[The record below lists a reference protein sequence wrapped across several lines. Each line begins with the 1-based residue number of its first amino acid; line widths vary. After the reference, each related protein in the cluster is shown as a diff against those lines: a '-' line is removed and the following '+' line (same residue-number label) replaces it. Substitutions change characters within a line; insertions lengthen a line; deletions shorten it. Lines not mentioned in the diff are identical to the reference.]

1 MHLIHL
7 FSGKIFPLS
16 LVQDWSSFSLPL
28 VFHSLCGQMHSCAV
42 LVIDVIDKKYNLKVK
57 NRNYLQ
63 SALFSIT
70 SSQIYICLM
79 VTTNLKFNI
88 FISFWPTSK
97 DMSINPWT
105 PMSDDLL
112 NSPYSITLKSIVKV
126 TRIKEIITNLR
137 ISQL

>member
-28 VFHSLCGQMHSCAV
+28 VFHSLCGQMHSYAV

-57 NRNYLQ
+57 NRNYLL

-70 SSQIYICLM
+70 STQIYICLI
-79 VTTNLKFNI
+79 VITNLKFNI
-88 FISFWPTSK
+88 FIYF
-97 DMSINPWT
+97 
-105 PMSDDLL
+105 L
-112 NSPYSITLKSIVKV
+112 
-126 TRIKEIITNLR
+126 TNF
-137 ISQL
+137 QGHVYQP

>member
-57 NRNYLQ
+57 NRNYLV

-79 VTTNLKFNI
+79 VITNLKFNI
-88 FISFWPTSK
+88 FIYFLTNFQGHVYQPLNPYEWWSSK
-97 DMSINPWT
+97 FSIQYHP
-105 PMSDDLL
+105 
-112 NSPYSITLKSIVKV
+112 
-126 TRIKEIITNLR
+126 
-137 ISQL
+137 